1 MGTEYPDDAAVYRLA
16 PDLALIQTVDFFP
29 PVVDDPY
36 SYGQIAAANALSDV
50 YAMGG
55 RPITAMN
62 IVCFPYKTLGNEI
75 LLEILKGGADKV
87 HEADALLVGG
97 HTIQDK
103 EPKYGLSVAGL
114 IDPAQIW
121 TKAGMQPSDLLI
133 LTKPL
138 GMGILTTAQKAD
150 LLSAAQL
157 EEAVFWMSMLN
168 RGAAEAARELGIN
181 AATDITGF
189 GLLGHAYEMVRE
201 SSVGIKFFLERLP
214 VLDGV
219 RQLAEAGIVPGG
231 ARVNK
236 QYLESHVAGQEAL
249 DEIWMD
255 ILCDPQTSGGLL
267 LAVPKERAGDLLR
280 ELHTRG
286 LSWAA
291 IVGEAVS
298 RESGTLLLQQAP

>member
-62 IVCFPYKTLGNEI
+62 IVCFPCKTLGNEI

-97 HTIQDK
+97 HTIQDQ

-138 GMGILTTAQKAD
+138 GTGILTTAQKAD
-150 LLSAAQL
+150 MLSAAQL

-189 GLLGHAYEMVRE
+189 GLLGHAYEMVQE

-214 VLDGV
+214 VMDGV
-219 RQLAEAGIVPGG
+219 RQLAEEGIVPGG

-236 QYLESHVAGQEAL
+236 QYLESHVAGQETL

-298 RESGTLLLQQAP
+298 RERGTLLLQPAP

>member
-1 MGTEYPDDAAVYRLA
+1 VGTEYPDDAAVYRLA

-62 IVCFPYKTLGNEI
+62 IVCFPCKTLGNEI

-97 HTIQDK
+97 HTIQDQ

-138 GMGILTTAQKAD
+138 GTGILTTAQKAD
-150 LLSAAQL
+150 MLSAAQL

-189 GLLGHAYEMVRE
+189 GLLGHAYEMVQE

-214 VLDGV
+214 VMDGV
-219 RQLAEAGIVPGG
+219 RQLAEEGIVPGG

-236 QYLESHVAGQEAL
+236 QYLESHVAGQETL

-298 RESGTLLLQQAP
+298 RERGTLLLQPAP

>member
-1 MGTEYPDDAAVYRLA
+1 VGTEYPDDAAVYRLA

-62 IVCFPYKTLGNEI
+62 IVCFPCKTLGNEI

-87 HEADALLVGG
+87 HEAGALLVGG
-97 HTIQDK
+97 HTIQDQ

-138 GMGILTTAQKAD
+138 GTGILTTAQKAD
-150 LLSAAQL
+150 MLSAAQL
-157 EEAVFWMSMLN
+157 DEAVFWMSMLN

-219 RQLAEAGIVPGG
+219 RQLAEEGIVPGG

-236 QYLESHVAGQEAL
+236 QYLESHVAGQDTL

-298 RESGTLLLQQAP
+298 RESGTLLLQQAQ